1 MLFSAVSK
9 TYLWIDGMIHSN
21 KIASRN
27 QNSRSQVQKFFKFK
41 FLEIIKKGGDKRRSV
56 LFSAVSK
63 TYLWIDDM
71 IRSNK
76 IASRNQN
83 SVNFCFKMENNKSQL
98 DVEDISLKL
107 ECK

>member
-1 MLFSAVSK
+1 MSV
-9 TYLWIDGMIHSN
+9 
-21 KIASRN
+21 
-27 QNSRSQVQKFFKFK
+27 KFK
-41 FLEIIKKGGDKRRSV
+41 NFSSSSLEIIKKGGDKRRSV

-83 SVNFCFKMENNKSQL
+83 SVNFFFKMENNKSQL
-98 DVEDISLKL
+98 DVEDISLK
-107 ECK
+107 